1 MMYLPDELILSRRE
15 DLQTGMLDVI
25 TAEHPGGTI
34 HDAARQYVLGVGVTT
49 QQIDSIRKNM
59 LA

>member
-25 TAEHPGGTI
+25 AAEHPGSTI